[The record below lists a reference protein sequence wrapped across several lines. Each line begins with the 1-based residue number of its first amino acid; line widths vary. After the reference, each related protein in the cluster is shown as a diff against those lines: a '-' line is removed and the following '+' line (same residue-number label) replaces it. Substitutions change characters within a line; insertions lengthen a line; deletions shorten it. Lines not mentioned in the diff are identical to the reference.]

1 MTWVWGKGGFKDITG
16 TTPFVAGIYIEEQKE
31 GEIYGSANCR
41 AFGGGWAAEPP
52 VGRVDDDLDAGE
64 NSRLPV
70 VTGQKKSDG

>member
-1 MTWVWGKGGFKDITG
+1 MSGVVPHLIFGQRDEPCICRK
-16 TTPFVAGIYIEEQKE
+16 PKE
-31 GEIYGSANCR
+31 GEIYGSAHCR
-41 AFGGGWAAEPP
+41 AFGGGWTAEPP